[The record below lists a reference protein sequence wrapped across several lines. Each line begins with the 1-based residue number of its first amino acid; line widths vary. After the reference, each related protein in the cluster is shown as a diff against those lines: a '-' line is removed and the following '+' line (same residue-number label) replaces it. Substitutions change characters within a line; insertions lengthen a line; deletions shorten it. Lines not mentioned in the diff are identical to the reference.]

1 MAFLAQGTERKEGFG
16 ALLLELSHGSAEERA
31 LRTHLKWTR
40 DAGRGRSHMVL
51 HFIAAGVTETPVT
64 STFLVPDQK
73 SRKNPDF
80 IPFFRGR

>member
-40 DAGRGRSHMVL
+40 DACLTGAQGGEGRRRRPHMVL
-51 HFIAAGVTETPVT
+51 HGSTLLYSGFERGMGNAA
-64 STFLVPDQK
+64 
-73 SRKNPDF
+73 
-80 IPFFRGR
+80 